1 MTTPDNVPR
10 RHKLAVVIPCYN
22 EAKGIGTVIRR
33 LPLERLDRMLIDTTV
48 VVIDNNSTDNTSEV
62 AREAGAIVL
71 HESKKGKGN
80 ALRTGFA
87 NLPEGTEYVVMLDGD
102 NTYDPGEVTR
112 LIEPLMVD
120 FSEVVIGSRLRG
132 KIEGDSMPAMN
143 LMGNKLFTTLVR
155 IFYKVEVSDVLTGYF
170 AWKREVIDDLHPRL
184 RSDGFAIEM
193 EMITKMARLGYY
205 INSVPISYT
214 ERAGDSNLQP
224 VSDGWRILKMF
235 ARNLR
240 WSPKNSRKNRSV
252 IDNPNTPVQEGEIEG

>member
-1 MTTPDNVPR
+1 MTILNHQER

-22 EAKGIGTVIRR
+22 EASGIGTVIKR
-33 LPLERLDRMLIDTTV
+33 LPLARLQRMLVDTTV
-48 VVIDNNSTDNTSEV
+48 IVIDNNSTDDTAQV

-87 NLPEGTEYVVMLDGD
+87 NLPEGTDYVVMLDGD

-112 LIEPLMVD
+112 LIEPLMVN
-120 FSEVVIGSRLRG
+120 FSQVVIGSRLRG
-132 KIEGDSMPAMN
+132 KIEGDSMPLFN

-155 IFYKVEVSDVLTGYF
+155 TFYKVEVTDVLTGYF
-170 AWKREVIDDLHPRL
+170 AWKREVIDALHPRL
-184 RSDGFAIEM
+184 HSDGFAIEM
-193 EMITKMARLGYY
+193 EMITKMARMGYY

-224 VSDGWRILKMF
+224 VSDGLRILKMF
-235 ARNLR
+235 AKNLR
-240 WSPKNSRKNRSV
+240 WRPHSKHKISSLGGQEMRQ
-252 IDNPNTPVQEGEIEG
+252 QEGDAE

>member
-1 MTTPDNVPR
+1 MTTPDNIPR

-120 FSEVVIGSRLRG
+120 
-132 KIEGDSMPAMN
+132 
-143 LMGNKLFTTLVR
+143 
-155 IFYKVEVSDVLTGYF
+155 
-170 AWKREVIDDLHPRL
+170 
-184 RSDGFAIEM
+184 
-193 EMITKMARLGYY
+193 
-205 INSVPISYT
+205 
-214 ERAGDSNLQP
+214 
-224 VSDGWRILKMF
+224 
-235 ARNLR
+235 
-240 WSPKNSRKNRSV
+240 
-252 IDNPNTPVQEGEIEG
+252 

>member
-1 MTTPDNVPR
+1 MNEPRTTEAR
-10 RHKLAVVIPCYN
+10 RYKLAVVIPCYN
-22 EAKGIGTVIRR
+22 EAAGIGTVIRR
-33 LPLERLDRMLIDTTV
+33 LPRERLDRMLVDMTV
-48 VVIDNNSTDNTSEV
+48 VVVDNNSSDNTTEV

-80 ALRTGFA
+80 AMRTGFA
-87 NLPEGTEYVVMLDGD
+87 NLPEGTDFVVMLDGD

-112 LIEPLMVD
+112 LVEPLMVN
-120 FSEVVIGSRLRG
+120 FSPVVIGSRLRG
-132 KIEGDSMPAMN
+132 KIEGDSMPLFN

-155 IFYKVEVSDVLTGYF
+155 MFYKVEVTDVLTGYF
-170 AWKREVIDDLHPRL
+170 AWKRRVIDDLAPHL
-184 RSDGFAIEM
+184 RSNGFAIEM

-240 WSPKNSRKNRSV
+240 WRPSQSAKTRSV
-252 IDNPNTPVQEGEIEG
+252 TPMQAEGEGNGE